1 MGVKNDNFRRL
12 LLTFQALAEL
22 GSEMTAETDFAE
34 RARSILSCLMEA
46 ADAREGALFV
56 FRDKPA
62 VLATVASHGFSV
74 FPEQAVI
81 PLLPKH
87 VHALNNVRAP
97 LLISRASWDQYLS
110 SNGNVAPELFKC
122 IAPLRVSG
130 KLVGM
135 IGMGRRSEDA
145 QYGEDDLQ
153 ALGMMSHYV
162 ALAVHNHT
170 LSESLAHRVSEHLKL
185 LGSVHNFY
193 DTALE
198 TFANAIDIKHVNVRG
213 HSLRVGRYAA
223 GIAEVMGLDQPDVA
237 GMRAAGYLHDIGKVA
252 VDKRLFAKPSA
263 LDEDEFREMADH
275 TVVGHQIV
283 QGVEFPW
290 PKVPEVVRSHHER
303 GDRSGYPDQL
313 PAEEIAMAARITAV
327 ADTFDAMTSERPY
340 RPGMSVGE
348 ALSEIVR
355 IAPLKFDA
363 NAVQSLLVLV
373 RRDAVGRRD
382 NRFLHDRMVCN
393 IGPTD
398 IDVLA
403 SALNHK
409 ITHGRIYSA

>member
-1 MGVKNDNFRRL
+1 MGVKTDNFRRL

-22 GSEMTAETDFAE
+22 GSEMTAETDFQE

-46 ADAREGALFV
+46 VDAREGALFV

-62 VLATVASHGFSV
+62 VLASEAASGFAV
-74 FPEQAVI
+74 FPQQAVI

-87 VHALNNVRAP
+87 VHALSNVRAP
-97 LLISRASWDQYLS
+97 LLISRATWDQYLS
-110 SNGNVAPELFKC
+110 SNGNIAPELFKC
-122 IAPLRVSG
+122 IAALRVSG

-153 ALGMMSHYV
+153 ALGMMAHYV
-162 ALAVHNHT
+162 SLAVHNHT
-170 LSESLAHRVSEHLKL
+170 LSESLAHRVAEHLKL

-223 GIAEVMGLDQPDVA
+223 AIAEAMGLDQPEVA
-237 GMRAAGYLHDIGKVA
+237 GLRAAGYLHDIGKVA

-283 QGVEFPW
+283 HGVEFPW

-303 GDRSGYPDQL
+303 SDRSGYPDRL
-313 PAEEIAMAARITAV
+313 AADEIALPARITAV

-340 RPGMSVGE
+340 RAGMSVGE
-348 ALSEIVR
+348 VLSEIVR
-355 IAPLKFDA
+355 IAPVKFDA
-363 NAVQSLLVLV
+363 NAVQALLVQI
-373 RRDAVGRRD
+373 RRDSVGRRD
-382 NRFLHDRMVCN
+382 NRFLDDRMVCN

-409 ITHGRIYSA
+409 ITHGRIHSA

>member
-1 MGVKNDNFRRL
+1 MGVKNENFRRL

-22 GSEMTAETDFAE
+22 GSEMTAETDFQE

-62 VLATVASHGFSV
+62 VLASVAARGFGV
-74 FPEQAVI
+74 FPQQAVI

-97 LLISRASWDQYLS
+97 LLIARATWDQYLS
-110 SNGNVAPELFKC
+110 SNGNIAPELFKC

-145 QYGEDDLQ
+145 QYGDDDLQ

-170 LSESLAHRVSEHLKL
+170 LSESLAYRVSEHLKL

-223 GIAEVMGLDQPDVA
+223 AIAEAMGLEQPEIV
-237 GMRAAGYLHDIGKVA
+237 GLRAAGYLHDIGKVA

-283 QGVEFPW
+283 HGVEFPW

-303 GDRSGYPDQL
+303 IDRSGYPDRL
-313 PAEEIAMAARITAV
+313 GMDEITMPARITAV

-340 RPGMSVGE
+340 RAGMSVGE
-348 ALSEIVR
+348 VLSEIVR
-355 IAPLKFDA
+355 IAPVKYDT
-363 NAVQSLLVLV
+363 NAVQALLVQI

-382 NRFLHDRMVCN
+382 NRFLDDRMVCN

-403 SALNHK
+403 STLSHK